1 MCDISMI
8 FGLVGSVIS
17 GVGQMQAANAQ
28 AKAAEYNAKV
38 QDMNARIAERQA
50 RDAIERGQDEEQR
63 KRMEVQ
69 RILGQQKAAMAANG
83 VDLTFGSPMDV
94 IVDTAVLGELDAL
107 TIRSN
112 AYREAYQYRVDAA
125 NRRAG
130 ATMNRMEASAART
143 GGFLSAAGTILG
155 GVGDAYKSY
164 KKSTIGAIA

>member
-1 MCDISMI
+1 

-17 GVGQMQAANAQ
+17 GVGQMQAASAH

-112 AYREAYQYRVDAA
+112 AYREAYQYRVD
-125 NRRAG
+125 
-130 ATMNRMEASAART
+130 
-143 GGFLSAAGTILG
+143 
-155 GVGDAYKSY
+155 
-164 KKSTIGAIA
+164 